1 MARKRRRVDVSL
13 GGGGGTMKI
22 EGRAWK
28 LGDHVDTDLIIP
40 ARFLN
45 ISDMKEVS
53 KYCFADLWADF
64 SQRVR
69 PGDMVIAGDNFGCG
83 SSREQAP
90 WALKLAGVGAIVAKS
105 FARIFYRNA
114 FNIGLPI
121 LESPTA
127 PEGIEADQIVSVDF
141 STGEIMNRSKETR
154 FQAKPVPPFMR
165 SIIDAGGLIAWVK
178 KTSPQRQR
186 A

>member
-1 MARKRRRVDVSL
+1 
-13 GGGGGTMKI
+13 MKL
-22 EGRAWK
+22 EGKAWK
-28 LGDHVDTDLIIP
+28 LGDHADTDLIIP

-53 KYCFADLWADF
+53 KYCFSDF
-64 SQRVR
+64 WPGFAERVR
-69 PGDMVIAGDNFGCG
+69 PGDIVVAGENFGCG

-121 LESPTA
+121 LESPDA
-127 PEGIEADQIVSVDF
+127 PEGIEMDHRVSVDV
-141 STGEIMNRSKETR
+141 STGEIVNRSTETL
-154 FQAKPVPPFMR
+154 FQARPVPPFMR
-165 SIIDAGGLIAWVK
+165 SIIDAGGLVEWVK
-178 KTSPQRQR
+178 KTPPRRQR